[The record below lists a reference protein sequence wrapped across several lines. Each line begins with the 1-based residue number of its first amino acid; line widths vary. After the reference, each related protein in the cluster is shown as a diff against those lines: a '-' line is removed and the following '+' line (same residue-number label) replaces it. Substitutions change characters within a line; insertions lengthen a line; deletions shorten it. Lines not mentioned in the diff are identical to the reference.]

1 MTFAVDDEEG
11 LRAEARAEAIDNAR
25 AHAEQM
31 AAALGVE
38 LGEVLSITEVGGSA
52 LARAG
57 VAVRAESG
65 GGGGPP
71 VSGGGYTASVS
82 VAVVFAIAN

>member
-1 MTFAVDDEEG
+1 
-11 LRAEARAEAIDNAR
+11 
-25 AHAEQM
+25 M